1 MVLSA
6 LVKHDVCT
14 AGDDEGDDREDNDL
28 NADDC
33 EDENG
38 DESHYHDDYVD
49 DDDDHN
55 VDGDDLWIKSENPSP
70 GEFFCKNFLPSINP
84 A

>member
-6 LVKHDVCT
+6 LVRHDVFT
-14 AGDDEGDDREDNDL
+14 AGDDEGDDRDNDL
-28 NADDC
+28 RAENC
-33 EDENG
+33 EDGNSG
-38 DESHYHDDYVD
+38 DGDFV
-49 DDDDHN
+49 DDHN

-70 GEFFCKNFLPSINP
+70 REFFCKNFLPSINP